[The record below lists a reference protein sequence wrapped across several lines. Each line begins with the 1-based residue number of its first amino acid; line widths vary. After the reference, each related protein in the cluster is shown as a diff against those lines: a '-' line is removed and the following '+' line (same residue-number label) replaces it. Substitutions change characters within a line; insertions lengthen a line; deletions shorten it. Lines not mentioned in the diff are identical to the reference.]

1 MVLTLDMK
9 EFYLK
14 KMLKTVPRIY
24 TLILKGS
31 ETMTRKRKETK
42 ASKKSTTD
50 KRKLSKSPPTYLK
63 GTARYMWRRLVPL
76 IQKDPNVNNMDRTI
90 VEAFCINYQL
100 MRAAYDD
107 INQNDQ
113 SRAVYHTPT
122 NPVTGEE
129 METEFTGYKRNPSTQ
144 ILDSATGKLQKL
156 GNELGLTPQS
166 RSELLS
172 LKTDSGTK
180 KDQREQIAKAFDS
193 DNGST
198 KK

>member
-1 MVLTLDMK
+1 
-9 EFYLK
+9 
-14 KMLKTVPRIY
+14 
-24 TLILKGS
+24 
-31 ETMTRKRKETK
+31 
-42 ASKKSTTD
+42 
-50 KRKLSKSPPTYLK
+50 
-63 GTARYMWRRLVPL
+63 
-76 IQKDPNVNNMDRTI
+76 
-90 VEAFCINYQL
+90 